1 MTEEIKDV
9 IQKNISVLIS
19 AYNTSK
25 YIEEC
30 LDSVYNQCYNGEYE
44 ILLGIDG
51 CEETLKKVKEIKYK
65 YSNLKCYYSKKNVG
79 CYIMLN
85 SLILK
90 SKCDTITIFGS
101 DDIMLNNHL
110 EYNHSLL
117 KTRENS
123 FVISRGRNFKMENGR
138 VESEGNMEGV
148 IFIDKNIILSL
159 NGFREYRC
167 ACDTDLMMR
176 LYRKGVFSMISNVS
190 TYNRRMHED
199 SLSNVSEYKGGS
211 PYRTNVWNIM
221 SRSWDIKIDNMIT
234 TDIELI
240 D

>member
-1 MTEEIKDV
+1 
-9 IQKNISVLIS
+9 
-19 AYNTSK
+19 
-25 YIEEC
+25 
-30 LDSVYNQCYNGEYE
+30 
-44 ILLGIDG
+44 
-51 CEETLKKVKEIKYK
+51 
-65 YSNLKCYYSKKNVG
+65 
-79 CYIMLN
+79 MLN

-138 VESEGNMEGV
+138 VVSEGNMEGV

-211 PYRTNVWNIM
+211 PYRTRVWGIM
-221 SRSWDIKIDNMIT
+221 SSSRDIKIDNMIT